1 MTRRIFSL
9 LVTVLV
15 LAHLAARA
23 DAASFVVMADINGRY
38 GSIGYHPRVSLAVQR
53 IIELKPDFVIL
64 AGDMVAGQQ
73 SPPLKP
79 ERLHAMWR
87 AFDATVAAPLRG
99 AGIDLIPTAG
109 NHDASAYPDF
119 TTDREAYASYWSAI
133 KPPGQVLPDSRYPWH
148 FATVLGETLII
159 SLYASVPERLPI
171 EQEAFLRK
179 ILTEHAKQYKR
190 ILMVSHLPVF
200 PISQGRERDVL
211 DADSLQPLLASFG
224 VDWFISGHHH
234 AFYAGQAQTGP
245 IHLASA
251 ALGGNRRKWV
261 GSELFS
267 DFGFAR
273 VDDHGMI
280 SFYTDPDFEPT
291 TPKGIPD
298 KIGVLRLRADKLS
311 EHGNLPAGQLLPGR

>member
-1 MTRRIFSL
+1 MTRHIFTL
-9 LVTVLV
+9 LVMMLV
-15 LAHLAARA
+15 LAPVAARA
-23 DAASFVVMADINGRY
+23 EAASFVVMADINGRY
-38 GSIGYHPRVSLAVQR
+38 GSIGYHPRVSLAVQK
-53 IIELKPDFVIL
+53 IIELNPDFVIL

-73 SPPLKP
+73 NPPLKP
-79 ERLHAMWR
+79 ERLHAMWQ
-87 AFDATVAAPLRG
+87 AFEATVAAPLRG

-109 NHDASAYPDF
+109 NHDASAYPEF
-119 TTDREAYASYWSAI
+119 TTDREAYASYWSAL
-133 KPPGQVLPDSRYPWH
+133 KPPGQVLPGSDYPWH
-148 FATVLGETLII
+148 FATAQGETLVI
-159 SLYASVPERLPI
+159 SLYASVPERLPV

-179 ILTEHAKQYKR
+179 ILTEHAEQYKSVL
-190 ILMVSHLPVF
+190 IVSHLPVF

-261 GSELFS
+261 GSESLS

-273 VDDHGMI
+273 VDDLGMV
-280 SFYTDPDFEPT
+280 SFHTAPEFEPDA
-291 TPKGIPD
+291 PRGIPE
-298 KIGVLRLRADKLS
+298 KIGVLRLRTDKLS
-311 EHGNLPAGQLLPGR
+311 ERGNFPTGKLLPGR